1 MGDLY
6 LATRSPEHLLV
17 RCCDRKM
24 RSCEFLNLKSMVR
37 EGEVICFIVNM
48 YRVYVLQRV
57 GVKVTE
63 MRYEMIKMENIPKRM
78 DILRSQMKQ

>member
-6 LATRSPEHLLV
+6 LATRSLEHLFM
-17 RCCDRKM
+17 RCCDQKM

-37 EGEVICFIVNM
+37 EGESNLFFVNM

-57 GVKVTE
+57 GVKVTK
-63 MRYEMIKMENIPKRM
+63 MRYEMIKMENIPKWM